1 MTKTETAKN
10 LLKRVFIKTKY
21 SEYYEIDGKFDG
33 EYKRWYENGQLEE
46 HCYYKNGK
54 LDGEYTS
61 WHQNGRPLQHSH
73 YTNGLYD
80 GKYKKMV

>member
-10 LLKRVFIKTKY
+10 LLKRVHIKTRY
-21 SEYYEIDGKFDG
+21 CEYYKIDGKKDG
-33 EYKRWYENGQLEE
+33 EYKAWYKNGQLFE
-46 HCYYKNGK
+46 HCYYKDGM
-54 LDGEYTS
+54 LEGEYTS
-61 WHQNGRPLQHSH
+61 WHQDGSPLQHSH